1 MQFNKFT
8 ADCQRKLIIYQSVI
22 FFHRVVMDVFKMERE
37 IDPLAIERSNNTD
50 VEEQKYLSEDGIK
63 TDYGLKSEMA
73 FDETLVPI
81 DFPVVKSE
89 VEEGNVLDLHVT
101 EIKLECMDPTYDLKS
116 EMTFEESPMPVD
128 FPIVK
133 RQAEEEQSDLD
144 TVNEDP
150 RVKVAA
156 EDEIFTERIAATNER
171 TVSPEFHSIAV
182 EENDIVCGIPKNS
195 GSSEKP
201 VRTREDEKELE
212 FKVSEICF
220 SNSAKLNGQLSK
232 DVGKKPFKC
241 DVCRKSFPAKSSL
254 KSHER
259 LHRNEKAFKC
269 DVCDKFFSHLSNLRT
284 HERLHTGEKPFKCDF
299 CGKSFANSSNLK
311 AHERLHTG
319 EKPFQCDVCGMC
331 FSQSSSQKRHK
342 LVHTGEKPFR
352 CDICG
357 KDFTKLSNL
366 KCHARLH
373 TGEKPFKCD
382 VCGVCFSQSSSLK
395 YHEHLHTGEK
405 PFRCDVCGMLFSK
418 SSSLKRHERLH
429 TSEQP

>member
-89 VEEGNVLDLHVT
+89 VEVSAVYEEGNVLDLHVT

-156 EDEIFTERIAATNER
+156 EDEIFTESYQRKDCITRIPQYC
-171 TVSPEFHSIAV
+171 S
-182 EENDIVCGIPKNS
+182 
-195 GSSEKP
+195 
-201 VRTREDEKELE
+201 
-212 FKVSEICF
+212 
-220 SNSAKLNGQLSK
+220 
-232 DVGKKPFKC
+232 
-241 DVCRKSFPAKSSL
+241 
-254 KSHER
+254 
-259 LHRNEKAFKC
+259 
-269 DVCDKFFSHLSNLRT
+269 
-284 HERLHTGEKPFKCDF
+284 
-299 CGKSFANSSNLK
+299 
-311 AHERLHTG
+311 
-319 EKPFQCDVCGMC
+319 
-331 FSQSSSQKRHK
+331 
-342 LVHTGEKPFR
+342 
-352 CDICG
+352 
-357 KDFTKLSNL
+357 
-366 KCHARLH
+366 
-373 TGEKPFKCD
+373 
-382 VCGVCFSQSSSLK
+382 
-395 YHEHLHTGEK
+395 
-405 PFRCDVCGMLFSK
+405 
-418 SSSLKRHERLH
+418 
-429 TSEQP
+429 

>member
-89 VEEGNVLDLHVT
+89 VEVSAVYEEGNVLDLHVT

-156 EDEIFTERIAATNER
+156 EDEIFTERMAGR
-171 TVSPEFHSIAV
+171 GPENPGCQPNTTMIIYKTIIRPSILYA
-182 EENDIVCGIPKNS
+182 S
-195 GSSEKP
+195 
-201 VRTREDEKELE
+201 
-212 FKVSEICF
+212 
-220 SNSAKLNGQLSK
+220 QL
-232 DVGKKPFKC
+232 
-241 DVCRKSFPAKSSL
+241 
-254 KSHER
+254 
-259 LHRNEKAFKC
+259 
-269 DVCDKFFSHLSNLRT
+269 
-284 HERLHTGEKPFKCDF
+284 
-299 CGKSFANSSNLK
+299 
-311 AHERLHTG
+311 
-319 EKPFQCDVCGMC
+319 
-331 FSQSSSQKRHK
+331 
-342 LVHTGEKPFR
+342 
-352 CDICG
+352 
-357 KDFTKLSNL
+357 FTKLSPSIMSQLCATERRLARKAFNL
-366 KCHARLH
+366 LH
-373 TGEKPFKCD
+373 NTNNQTVYNVTKIQPI
-382 VCGVCFSQSSSLK
+382 SQYNTQKNTK
-395 YHEHLHTGEK
+395 YIHQALNKEFTREIFLNPRHTN
-405 PFRCDVCGMLFSK
+405 PP
-418 SSSLKRHERLH
+418 
-429 TSEQP
+429 TSIDSILQQYNSRPQ